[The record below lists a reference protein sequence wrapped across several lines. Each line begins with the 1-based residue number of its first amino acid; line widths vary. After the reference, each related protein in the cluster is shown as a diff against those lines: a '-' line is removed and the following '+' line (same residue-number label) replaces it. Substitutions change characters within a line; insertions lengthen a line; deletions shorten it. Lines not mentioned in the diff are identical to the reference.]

1 MKSEWKTSPLRDLV
15 GFISKGIAPSY
26 ADEESETTVRV
37 LNQKCNRNFRITYSE
52 SRLHDLARKKVPAE
66 RFVRIDDILINS
78 TGAGTAGRIAQ
89 ICNLP
94 CDTIVDGHMIIIR
107 ANDKVSQKY
116 LGYAMKAHQWEVLQ
130 LDEGST
136 GQTELNRER
145 LLDEIMISYPTS
157 FSLQEMVVKTLE
169 GIDQKLLIN
178 EKVNDN
184 LQQQAAAIFRSWFVD
199 CAPFGG
205 KAPDEWKNVTLE
217 DITALISRGITPKY
231 ADDTDQ
237 IVINQKCI
245 RNHTIDLSLARTHT
259 PKVINEKWLRF
270 GDLLINSTGD
280 GTLGRAAQ
288 VWFQPKNLT
297 VDSHVTIARPAKEN
311 LIFYIGL
318 WGILHE
324 KEIESLHTGSTGQTE
339 LPRDRVKAMELR
351 LPDNDTL
358 DRFNALITP
367 MATAIVA
374 NQEENNRLAALR
386 DAILPKLMSGEIDVS
401 AFHL

>member
-1 MKSEWKTSPLRDLV
+1 MVAHNAT
-15 GFISKGIAPSY
+15 
-26 ADEESETTVRV
+26 RV
-37 LNQKCNRNFRITYSE
+37 I
-52 SRLHDLARKKVPAE
+52 
-66 RFVRIDDILINS
+66 
-78 TGAGTAGRIAQ
+78 
-89 ICNLP
+89 
-94 CDTIVDGHMIIIR
+94 
-107 ANDKVSQKY
+107 
-116 LGYAMKAHQWEVLQ
+116 
-130 LDEGST
+130 
-136 GQTELNRER
+136 
-145 LLDEIMISYPTS
+145 
-157 FSLQEMVVKTLE
+157 
-169 GIDQKLLIN
+169 
-178 EKVNDN
+178 NDN

-367 MATAIVA
+367 MAAAIVA

-401 AFHL
+401 AVQL